1 MKEKTFVFELIDGLT
16 NYVSPGDQFMEKAEV
31 LYNRYLE
38 YTETKRKSVK
48 PITLAQFLLTKIEP
62 TGFDSFTWP
71 KDTLVK
77 VKATGKIGL
86 VIGWSLAGF
95 TSYYT
100 MVSVRTASGE
110 GSFRSDQ
117 IEKAEVPPEVLEY
130 VASTLRT
137 KVHGKVDEAF
147 ENKEQE

>member
-1 MKEKTFVFELIDGLT
+1 MREKTFVFDLIAGMT
-16 NYVSPGDQFMEKAEV
+16 SYTSPGDGHMKEAEKLYRRYIEHMEK
-31 LYNRYLE
+31 Y
-38 YTETKRKSVK
+38 RKGVH
-48 PITLAQFLLTKIEP
+48 PLTFAQFLLTKIEL
-62 TGFDSFTWP
+62 TGFDSFVWA

-147 ENKEQE
+147 ENKE